1 MAEEPKESPAFQQMA
16 LNVNKIQQ
24 QMDQMRD
31 LFLTAM
37 ANRAPVPFPV
47 ANAPPAVYSL
57 LVPVPPV
64 QSFRRSF
71 SRGRAFTKKEK
82 APREFYPLPVPQS
95 ILLPKLVAA
104 GLITPVPFKVTPNP
118 LSKTYAPNVRCYYH
132 MGGTGHE
139 TDRLTQTQNPRPH

>member
-31 LFLTAM
+31 MFLTAM

-64 QSFRRSF
+64 QSFISKKFLQRSSLHQEGKSTKRILPPTCATIYF
-71 SRGRAFTKKEK
+71 APKVGSSRTHHSCTF
-82 APREFYPLPVPQS
+82 QS
-95 ILLPKLVAA
+95 
-104 GLITPVPFKVTPNP
+104 
-118 LSKTYAPNVRCYYH
+118 YAKPAVK
-132 MGGTGHE
+132 
-139 TDRLTQTQNPRPH
+139 DL